1 MKQARYA
8 VENAGHFGL
17 ASTHYT
23 HFTSPI
29 RRYPDLVI
37 HRLVK
42 ISLGEPGLPAD
53 RLERLMPDI
62 ARTSS
67 AQERISMEAEREVVD
82 LKKVRYMADKVGQDY
97 EGIIAGVTAYGF
109 FVQLSDVLVEGLVH
123 MTALGDDY
131 YRYDEKRHSLVG
143 ERRRRTFRLGDRVK
157 VLVDRVDLFK
167 RRVDFTLAETA
178 DTAAPRPK
186 GGTHAEKKPSE
197 QSSEKSPGKTRRR
210 SSRRGR
216 SNHKKT

>member
-1 MKQARYA
+1 
-8 VENAGHFGL
+8 
-17 ASTHYT
+17 
-23 HFTSPI
+23 
-29 RRYPDLVI
+29 
-37 HRLVK
+37 
-42 ISLGEPGLPAD
+42 
-53 RLERLMPDI
+53 
-62 ARTSS
+62 
-67 AQERISMEAEREVVD
+67 MEAEREVID

-157 VLVDRVDLFK
+157 VIVDRVDLFK

-178 DTAAPRPK
+178 DAAAPRPK

-216 SNHKKT
+216 SSHKKT